1 MKNNIYSPPES
12 IPEPTYAGEPFD
24 EYLKI
29 EEKYIQDVISYAKN
43 CGKGEYRGKAVFFP
57 VGDGKAMYVIFDK
70 RTLLHICTGDS
81 WSSPLAEYMP
91 MKELEKIAV
100 EYLPNPFLK
109 KVSKE
114 V

>member
-1 MKNNIYSPPES
+1 
-12 IPEPTYAGEPFD
+12 
-24 EYLKI
+24 
-29 EEKYIQDVISYAKN
+29 
-43 CGKGEYRGKAVFFP
+43 
-57 VGDGKAMYVIFDK
+57 MYVIFDK

>member
-1 MKNNIYSPPES
+1 MKNNIYLPPES
-12 IPEPTYAGEPFD
+12 IPEPIYKGGPFE
-24 EYLKI
+24 EYTKS

-43 CGKGEYRGKAVFFP
+43 YGSGKYKGKAVLFP
-57 VGDGKAMYVIFDK
+57 VGDGRAIYVIFDK
-70 RTLLHICTGDS
+70 KTLLHICVGDC

-91 MKELEKIAV
+91 MKELEKIAR
-100 EYLPNPFLK
+100 EYSFNPFLK